1 MLRGEGYKKFISK
14 NSFFP
19 KNHKAQI
26 GETLT
31 WVVATIVIIVILI
44 LAIYLSF
51 AYSKT
56 KDLGGGRL
64 KIERGDDL
72 LEMKT
77 SLAHELAND
86 KNKNAIDEWLERE
99 NES

>member
-1 MLRGEGYKKFISK
+1 MLKGEGYKKFISK

-19 KNHKAQI
+19 KNRKAQI
-26 GETLT
+26 GETMT
-31 WVVATIVIIVILI
+31 WVIATIAIIVILI
-44 LAIYLSF
+44 LANYASF
-51 AYSKT
+51 AYSQT

-77 SLAHELAND
+77 SLAHTLTND